1 MSTQA
6 IAAEPANLV
15 ALLHIEQR
23 ALATTTPGA
32 LGFTITNETLAL
44 VAYRQAA
51 FFVTMATA
59 KHRLT
64 TASGLVNV
72 AEDSPYAVWLS
83 RFAQRFPLQ
92 PGCHRLDFA
101 DAAADFSD
109 FADGWQEWL
118 PEHLLVAPLSGPD
131 GRVVGMVMYARD
143 HVWEDS
149 EIALLNRLHQTYGH
163 CLWAL
168 SEHRHG
174 IAKAL
179 ASATGSR
186 LLRWL
191 VPAIV
196 LAMLIPVRL
205 TALAP
210 AEVVALEARAVA
222 APQDG
227 VLSTFHVRPNA
238 AVKSGDPL
246 FSLDDAAL
254 SSRREVAR
262 KGLEIARADALTAQQ
277 RAFDDLK
284 SRGEVAAAT
293 GRVQEKQAELAAVE
307 ALLARVT
314 VKAEHDGIAIY
325 TDPNDWLGRP
335 VQTGERVMQLADPR
349 DAGVL
354 VWLPVADAL
363 NLEPGAPVRLFL
375 HTQPLSPLSGTVTQ
389 TSYQSVVSPEGVSAY
404 RLRARFDTGETQ
416 PRIGLRGIARV
427 SGEWAVLGYYL
438 LRRPIAA
445 VREWTGL

>member
-1 MSTQA
+1 MST
-6 IAAEPANLV
+6 EPFAVDLANLV

-23 ALATTTPGA
+23 ALSATTPGA

-44 VAYRQAA
+44 AAYRQAA
-51 FFVTMATA
+51 FFVTTA
-59 KHRLT
+59 AGKHRLT
-64 TASGLVNV
+64 TASGLVEV

-83 RFAQRFPLQ
+83 RFAQSFALA
-92 PGCHRLDFA
+92 PGCHRMDFV
-101 DAAADFSD
+101 DASAEAI
-109 FADGWQEWL
+109 DGWQEWL
-118 PEHLLVAPLSGPD
+118 PEHLLIAPLAGPD

-143 HVWEDS
+143 QAWEDS
-149 EIALLNRLHQTYGH
+149 EIGLLNRLHQTYGH

-168 SEHRHG
+168 SEHRNG
-174 IAKAL
+174 IAKVL
-179 ASATGSR
+179 AGVTGGR

-191 VPAIV
+191 IPAIV
-196 LAMLIPVRL
+196 VAMFIPVRL

-227 VLSTFHVRPNA
+227 VISTFHVRPNTV
-238 AVKSGDPL
+238 VKAGEPL

-293 GRVQEKQAELAAVE
+293 GRVQEKQAELASIE
-307 ALLARVT
+307 ALLTRVT
-314 VKAEHDGIAIY
+314 VKAEHDGIAVY

-349 DAGVL
+349 DAGIL
-354 VWLPVADAL
+354 IWLPVADAL

-389 TSYQSVVSPEGVSAY
+389 TSYQSVVSPEGVSTY
-404 RLRARFDTGETQ
+404 RLRARFDKDATQ
-416 PRIGLRGIARV
+416 PRIGLRGVARV

-438 LRRPIAA
+438 FRRPIAA

>member
-1 MSTQA
+1 MSTES
-6 IAAEPANLV
+6 IAAEPATLV
-15 ALLHIEQR
+15 ALLHLEHR

-32 LGFTITNETLAL
+32 LGFTVTNETLAL

-51 FFVTMATA
+51 FFVTTATA

-83 RFAQRFPLQ
+83 RFAQSFPLE

-101 DAAADFSD
+101 DAGADV
-109 FADGWQEWL
+109 ADGWQEWL
-118 PEHLLVAPLSGPD
+118 PEHLLVAPLAGPD
-131 GRVVGMVMYARD
+131 GRVMGMVMYARD
-143 HVWEDS
+143 HAWEDS

-163 CLWAL
+163 CLWAM

-174 IAKAL
+174 FAKAL

-191 VPAIV
+191 APAIV
-196 LAMLIPVRL
+196 VVMLIPVRL

-238 AVKSGDPL
+238 AVKAGEPL

-254 SSRREVAR
+254 SSRREVAL

-284 SRGEVAAAT
+284 SRGELAAAT
-293 GRVQEKQAELAAVE
+293 GRVQEKQAELASIE

-314 VKAEHDGIAIY
+314 VKAEHDGIAVY

-363 NLEPGAPVRLFL
+363 NLEPGAPLRLFL
-375 HTQPLSPLSGTVTQ
+375 HTQPLSPLSGSVTQ

-404 RLRARFDTGETQ
+404 RLRARFDAGETQ

>member
-1 MSTQA
+1 MSTEP
-6 IAAEPANLV
+6 IPTEPANLV
-15 ALLHIEQR
+15 ALLHLEQR
-23 ALATTTPGA
+23 ALATTTSSA

-51 FFVTMATA
+51 LFVTTTPA

-83 RFAQRFPLQ
+83 RFSQTFPLE
-92 PGCHRLDFA
+92 PGCHRLDFT
-101 DAAADFSD
+101 DAPADFSE
-109 FADGWQEWL
+109 GWQEWL

-131 GRVVGMVMYARD
+131 GRVEGMLMYARD
-143 HVWEDS
+143 HAWDES

-163 CLWAL
+163 CLWAM

-174 IAKAL
+174 FAKLL

-191 VPAIV
+191 VPVIV
-196 LAMLIPVRL
+196 VAMLIPVRL

-227 VLSTFHVRPNA
+227 VLSTFHVRPNGP
-238 AVKSGDPL
+238 VKAGEAL

-284 SRGEVAAAT
+284 SRGELAAAT

-314 VKAEHDGIAIY
+314 VKAEHDGIAVY

-363 NLEPGAPVRLFL
+363 NLEPGARVRLFL
-375 HTQPLSPLSGTVTQ
+375 HTQPLSPLSATVTQ

-404 RLRARFDTGETQ
+404 RLRARFDEGETQ
-416 PRIGLRGIARV
+416 PRIGLRGIARI
-427 SGEWAVLGYYL
+427 SGEWSVLGYYL

>member
-1 MSTQA
+1 MSTES
-6 IAAEPANLV
+6 IAAESADLV
-15 ALLHIEQR
+15 ALLYIEQR
-23 ALATTTPGA
+23 ALSITTPGA
-32 LGFTITNETLAL
+32 LRFTITNETLAL
-44 VAYRQAA
+44 AAYRQSA
-51 FFVTMATA
+51 FFVTTGTA

-72 AEDSPYAVWLS
+72 AEDSPYSVWLS
-83 RFAQRFPLQ
+83 RFAQTFPLEA
-92 PGCHRLDFA
+92 GCHRLDFI
-101 DAAADFSD
+101 DAASDFS
-109 FADGWQEWL
+109 DGWQEWL

-143 HVWEDS
+143 HAWEDS
-149 EIALLNRLHQTYGH
+149 EIDLLNRLHQTYGH
-163 CLWAL
+163 CLWAM

-238 AVKSGDPL
+238 AVKAGDPL

-262 KGLEIARADALTAQQ
+262 QGLEIARADALTAQR

-284 SRGEVAAAT
+284 SRGELGAAT
-293 GRVQEKQAELAAVE
+293 GRVQEKEAELAAV
-307 ALLARVT
+307 
-314 VKAEHDGIAIY
+314 
-325 TDPNDWLGRP
+325 
-335 VQTGERVMQLADPR
+335 
-349 DAGVL
+349 
-354 VWLPVADAL
+354 
-363 NLEPGAPVRLFL
+363 
-375 HTQPLSPLSGTVTQ
+375 
-389 TSYQSVVSPEGVSAY
+389 
-404 RLRARFDTGETQ
+404 
-416 PRIGLRGIARV
+416 
-427 SGEWAVLGYYL
+427 
-438 LRRPIAA
+438 
-445 VREWTGL
+445 